1 MVSCSMSR
9 YLMARTFP
17 VLTQSFAA
25 CVASAIEIPVARLRL
40 PRLELPGA
48 MRHLERL
55 ITKGVLRGLIHRG
68 GLRVDILTD
77 GRIRIGSAI
86 KTLD

>member
-1 MVSCSMSR
+1 
-9 YLMARTFP
+9 
-17 VLTQSFAA
+17 
-25 CVASAIEIPVARLRL
+25 
-40 PRLELPGA
+40 

-68 GLRVDILTD
+68 GLRADILTD

-86 KTLD
+86 ETLD

>member
-68 GLRVDILTD
+68 GLRADILTD
-77 GRIRIGSAI
+77 GRIRIGSI
-86 KTLD
+86 ETLD

>member
-55 ITKGVLRGLIHRG
+55 ITKGALRGLIHRG
-68 GLRVDILTD
+68 GLRADILTD
-77 GRIRIGSAI
+77 GRIRIGSI
-86 KTLD
+86 ETLD

>member
-1 MVSCSMSR
+1 MVSV
-9 YLMARTFP
+9 LDVALPDGPDLP

-48 MRHLERL
+48 MRHPERL

-68 GLRVDILTD
+68 GLRADILTD

-86 KTLD
+86 ETLD